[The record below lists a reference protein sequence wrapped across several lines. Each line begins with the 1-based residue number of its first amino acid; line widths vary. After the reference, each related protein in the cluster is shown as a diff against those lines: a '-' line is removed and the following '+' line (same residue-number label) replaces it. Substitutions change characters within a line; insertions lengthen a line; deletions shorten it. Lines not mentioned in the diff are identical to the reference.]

1 MDPAPSSGQRDG
13 APRGRDNQERK
24 PFPYG
29 ETSLFSNHHDSSA
42 NLHLPKLTI
51 SGTYDLKSLLGNLGI
66 TKVFSDEADLSG
78 VTEEQPLKLSKVSVT
93 LTSGGQNGRGGC
105 SSGARLN

>member
-1 MDPAPSSGQRDG
+1 M
-13 APRGRDNQERK
+13 PR
-24 PFPYG
+24 FV
-29 ETSLFSNHHDSSA
+29 
-42 NLHLPKLTI
+42 I

-78 VTEEQPLKLSKVSVT
+78 VTEEQQPLKLSKVSVT

>member
-1 MDPAPSSGQRDG
+1 M
-13 APRGRDNQERK
+13 PR
-24 PFPYG
+24 FV
-29 ETSLFSNHHDSSA
+29 
-42 NLHLPKLTI
+42 I

-78 VTEEQPLKLSKVSVT
+78 VTEEQPLKLSKVSAT

>member
-1 MDPAPSSGQRDG
+1 M
-13 APRGRDNQERK
+13 PR
-24 PFPYG
+24 FV
-29 ETSLFSNHHDSSA
+29 
-42 NLHLPKLTI
+42 I

-105 SSGARLN
+105 SSA